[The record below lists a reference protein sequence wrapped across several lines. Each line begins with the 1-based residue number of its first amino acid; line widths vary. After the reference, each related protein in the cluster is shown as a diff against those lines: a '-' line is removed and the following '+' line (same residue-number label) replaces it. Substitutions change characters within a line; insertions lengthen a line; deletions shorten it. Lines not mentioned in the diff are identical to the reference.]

1 VGEGEGEGDYSISTL
16 IFILPLQ
23 GEEAIILEKLM
34 AENVVTI
41 FQWLIF
47 LGAAFAS
54 IIASLLV
61 VTRKNPIHSALFLVL
76 TFLCVSVLY
85 LLLYSQFIAIIQVVV
100 YAGAIVML
108 IIFVIMLLDLEQ
120 ELRSGFKL
128 FYSKVIGGLLMVL
141 FLLGIIYSV
150 AWKSPTGKVGSYTPD
165 QVSANV
171 KAVGEML
178 FTRYLFPFEIVSVLL
193 VAAIVGAVIL
203 SKRRA

>member
-1 VGEGEGEGDYSISTL
+1 
-16 IFILPLQ
+16 
-23 GEEAIILEKLM
+23 M
-34 AENVVTI
+34 AENIATI

-120 ELRSGFKL
+120 ELRSGLKL

-150 AWKSPTGKVGSYTPD
+150 VWKSPTGKVGPYTPD
-165 QVSANV
+165 KVSANV

-178 FTRYLFPFEIVSVLL
+178 FTQYLFPFEIISVLL

-203 SKRRA
+203 SKRRT

>member
-1 VGEGEGEGDYSISTL
+1 
-16 IFILPLQ
+16 
-23 GEEAIILEKLM
+23 M
-34 AENVVTI
+34 AENITTI
-41 FQWLIF
+41 FQWVIF

-120 ELRSGFKL
+120 ELQSGLKL

-165 QVSANV
+165 KVSANV

-178 FTRYLFPFEIVSVLL
+178 FTQYLFPFEIVSVLL

-203 SKRRA
+203 SKRRT

>member
-1 VGEGEGEGDYSISTL
+1 
-16 IFILPLQ
+16 
-23 GEEAIILEKLM
+23 M
-34 AENVVTI
+34 AENVGMA

-47 LGAAFAS
+47 LGGAFVS

-76 TFLCVSVLY
+76 TFLCVAVLY

-100 YAGAIVML
+100 YAGAIAML
-108 IIFVIMLLDLEQ
+108 IVFVIMLLDLEQ
-120 ELRSGFKL
+120 ELRSGLKL
-128 FYSKVIGGLLMVL
+128 YYSKVIGGLLMIL
-141 FLLGIIYSV
+141 FLFGVIYSV
-150 AWKSPTGKVGSYTPD
+150 VAKSPTGKVGSYTPD
-165 QVSANV
+165 KVSANV

-203 SKRRA
+203 SKKRT

>member
-1 VGEGEGEGDYSISTL
+1 
-16 IFILPLQ
+16 
-23 GEEAIILEKLM
+23 M
-34 AENVVTI
+34 AENVVLI
-41 FQWLIF
+41 FQWVIF
-47 LGAAFAS
+47 LGAAFTS
-54 IIASLLV
+54 ILASLLV

-108 IIFVIMLLDLEQ
+108 IVFVIMLLDLEQ
-120 ELRSGFKL
+120 ELRSGLKL
-128 FYSKVIGGLLMVL
+128 FYSKVIGGLFMVL

-150 AWKSPTGKVGSYTPD
+150 AWKSPTGKVGPYTPD
-165 QVSANV
+165 KVSANV

-178 FTRYLFPFEIVSVLL
+178 FTQYLFPFEIISVLL

-203 SKRRA
+203 SKRRT

>member
-1 VGEGEGEGDYSISTL
+1 
-16 IFILPLQ
+16 
-23 GEEAIILEKLM
+23 M
-34 AENVVTI
+34 AENIATI

-47 LGAAFAS
+47 LGAAFTS

-120 ELRSGFKL
+120 ELRSGLKL

-150 AWKSPTGKVGSYTPD
+150 VWKSPTGKVGPYTPD
-165 QVSANV
+165 KVSANV

-178 FTRYLFPFEIVSVLL
+178 FTQYLFPFEIVSVLL
-193 VAAIVGAVIL
+193 VTAIVGAVIL
-203 SKRRA
+203 SKRRT